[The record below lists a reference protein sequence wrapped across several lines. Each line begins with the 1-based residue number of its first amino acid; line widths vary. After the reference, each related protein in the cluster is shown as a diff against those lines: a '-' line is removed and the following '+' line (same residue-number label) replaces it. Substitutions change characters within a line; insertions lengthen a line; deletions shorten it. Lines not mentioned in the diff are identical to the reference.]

1 MQMFLQAQILQHG
14 SPFLAF
20 RVPHHCLNKIWFAIL
35 FSPLFLETVTEECHE
50 TLKHDDTNHVII
62 STSLVVRAMGCDG
75 NGGYGNIIAG
85 LEWIAANKQMPAVVS
100 MSITTP
106 TSVSLDQ
113 AVNNL
118 VATSGVTVVAAAGN
132 FAQNTCNYSPGR
144 ASVSFRHVVLVFFL
158 SLALSSCL

>member
-1 MQMFLQAQILQHG
+1 
-14 SPFLAF
+14 
-20 RVPHHCLNKIWFAIL
+20 
-35 FSPLFLETVTEECHE
+35 
-50 TLKHDDTNHVII
+50 
-62 STSLVVRAMGCDG
+62 MGCDG

-118 VATSGVTVVAAAGN
+118 VAASGVTVVAAAGN

-144 ASVSFRHVVLVFFL
+144 ASVSFRHRFRTLVCVVWH
-158 SLALSSCL
+158 LAALCMKFGVCSHN